1 MIKFFRKIRQKL
13 LSENLP
19 GRQAGKFSKYII
31 YAIGEILLVVIGI
44 LIAFQVNNWNEN
56 RKKNNVELQI
66 LETIKIDLERTLLDI
81 QNDYE
86 LHLRYQNGGN
96 KFQRF
101 LLGEDFP
108 EDSIVHFFNLLS
120 GDQHFFPNSSGY
132 ETLKSS
138 GMNTISND
146 SLRLRIT
153 GAYEVGFPRVKE
165 WDESNPRWDIGV
177 VFHPYLKKHFFLT
190 DELAEHQPFKS
201 EFDSYKLKLKS
212 IEKIRNDHD
221 LRIELQE
228 SFKIRRKK
236 ISLSRITVHK
246 LKEIL
251 PMINSEID
259 RLKKE
264 S

>member
-1 MIKFFRKIRQKL
+1 M
-13 LSENLP
+13 
-19 GRQAGKFSKYII
+19 
-31 YAIGEILLVVIGI
+31 IGI
-44 LIAFQVNNWNEN
+44 LIALQVNNWNET
-56 RKKNNVELQI
+56 RKKKNVELEI
-66 LETIKIDLERTLLDI
+66 LETIKIDLDRTLDDI

-86 LHLRYQNGGN
+86 SHLRNQNGGN

-101 LLGEDFP
+101 LLGENIP
-108 EDSIVHFFNLLS
+108 EDSIFLYFNLLS

-153 GAYEVGFPRVKE
+153 KAYEEIFPRVKE

-177 VFHPYLKKHFFLT
+177 VFHPYLKKHFFLR
-190 DELAEHQPFKS
+190 DELAENQPS
-201 EFDSYKLKLKS
+201 NAEFDYYKFKIKS
-212 IEKIRNDHD
+212 IEEIRNDHD
-221 LRIELQE
+221 LRIDLQE
-228 SFKIRRKK
+228 TFKIRRKK
-236 ISLSRITVHK
+236 IGLSNITVRE

-259 RLKKE
+259 RLKKVT
-264 S
+264 